1 MVNQNIIVACVIS
14 AALAGGVGYKVGT
27 SNFAFGRFSN
37 SNEKLGGRGGMMQ
50 VNSNIRGQN
59 TNSAGQGTMGRG
71 GALTGEVS
79 AKDGKTL
86 TLKLTD
92 GSSRIVILSDTT
104 TYRAAVESSLDK
116 VEVGT
121 NVAAFGTI
129 STDGST
135 VATSIEIN
143 PLSLRK

>member
-1 MVNQNIIVACVIS
+1 MKNESILIACAITAVI
-14 AALAGGVGYKVGT
+14 AGGVGFVAHAKLQ
-27 SNFAFGRFSN
+27 SKNQFANWGERGESFRMMEGK
-37 SNEKLGGRGGMMQ
+37 EGKGRGM
-50 VNSNIRGQN
+50 
-59 TNSAGQGTMGRG
+59 GQGMMGRG
-71 GALTGEVS
+71 GAQSGEVT

-86 TLKLTD
+86 TLKMSD
-92 GSSRIVILSDTT
+92 GSTKLVILSDTT

-121 NVAAFGTI
+121 KIAAFGTQ

-143 PLSLRK
+143 PLSLRQ

>member
-1 MVNQNIIVACVIS
+1 MVNQNIVVACIITAV
-14 AALAGGVGYKVGT
+14 LAGGVGYKVGT
-27 SNFAFGRFSN
+27 SNFAFGKFSN
-37 SNEKLGGRGGMMQ
+37 TNQRFGGRG
-50 VNSNIRGQN
+50 QN
-59 TNSAGQGTMGRG
+59 NYPTGQGMMGRG
-71 GALTGEVS
+71 GALTGEVT

-86 TLKLTD
+86 TVKLSD
-92 GSSRIVILSDTT
+92 GSSKLVIFSDTT
-104 TYRAAVESSLDK
+104 TYRTAIDSSMDK

-121 NVAAFGTI
+121 KIAAFGTT